1 MTDLRSRVWRRLF
14 GSKQFII
21 PAAVAVGTGCIAV
34 ISGGVWI
41 AVSAAFALI
50 AAGSV
55 VLKLAAG
62 AEQLEKV
69 ALNDEASDKRSQ
81 EDRRLNDLQKR
92 LRSDRDFRTK
102 DCFQLASQARTDF
115 FSLIQKANGS
125 FALLQFGQQFDQL
138 FWATIE
144 QLEHS
149 LQLYEQADRLVDAR
163 RKEILA
169 ERERVVDKLIG
180 AADRLRNVV
189 DRIRSTAT
197 HDREAEL
204 SSLSKELDDSL
215 EIAKR
220 VDQRLTELESQ
231 PNRDEFLKQ

>member
-1 MTDLRSRVWRRLF
+1 MSDLRSRVWRRLF
-14 GSKQFII
+14 GSKQFLI
-21 PAAVAVGTGCIAV
+21 PAAIAVGAGCIAA
-34 ISGGVWI
+34 ISGGVWTAI
-41 AVSAAFALI
+41 AVAFGLI
-50 AAGSV
+50 AAGGV
-55 VLKLAAG
+55 VLKLASG
-62 AEQLEKV
+62 AEQLEKAV
-69 ALNDEASDKRSQ
+69 LQDQTNEQRGQ
-81 EDRRLNDLQKR
+81 EDLRLNELQKR

-102 DCFQLASQARTDF
+102 DCFHLASQARTDF
-115 FSLIQKANGS
+115 LSLIQKAQGN

-163 RKEILA
+163 RKAILA
-169 ERERVVDKLIG
+169 ERERVVDDLIG
-180 AADRLRNVV
+180 AADRLRQVV
-189 DRIRSTAT
+189 DKIRSTAT
-197 HDREAEL
+197 QDREVEL

-220 VDQRLTELESQ
+220 VDQRLRELESE

>member
-1 MTDLRSRVWRRLF
+1 MTDLRGRVWRRLF
-14 GSKQFII
+14 GSKKFLI
-21 PAAVAVGTGCIAV
+21 PAAVAVGTGCIAA

-41 AVSAAFALI
+41 AVAVAFGFI

-55 VLKLAAG
+55 VLQLASG
-62 AEQLEKV
+62 AEKLEKIAV
-69 ALNDEASDKRSQ
+69 NDLAKEKLER
-81 EDRRLNDLQKR
+81 EELRLKDLQKK

-102 DCFQLASQARTDF
+102 DCFNLATQARNDF
-115 FSLIQKANGS
+115 LTLIKTSPGN
-125 FALLQFGQQFDQL
+125 FATLQFGQQFDQL

-163 RKEILA
+163 RLGILT
-169 ERERVVDKLIG
+169 ERDRVVGDLIG
-180 AADRLRNVV
+180 AADRLRQVV
-189 DRIRSTAT
+189 DKIRSTST
-197 HDREAEL
+197 KDREVEL

-220 VDQRLTELESQ
+220 VDQRLKELESE